1 MNTYARIIGYTS
13 PLLILE
19 SAEAIPASLGGKHT
33 ESLVNELE
41 EISASISPSMD
52 KTEAYMKAMRVQ
64 TINLAIKGGVQP
76 NYAEMVEKYGRIA
89 VNARGG
95 FFIPSDDDII
105 ETWKA
110 ETAEGAV
117 C

>member
-1 MNTYARIIGYTS
+1 MNTYAKIKGYST

-41 EISASISPSMD
+41 EINASISPSMTE
-52 KTEAYMKAMRVQ
+52 TEAYMKAMRVE
-64 TINLAIKGGVQP
+64 TINRALMGGVQP
-76 NYAEMVEKYGRIA
+76 DYAEMVEKYGRIA

>member
-1 MNTYARIIGYTS
+1 MNTYATIKGYST

-33 ESLVNELE
+33 ESLMNEIE
-41 EISASISPSMD
+41 EIKSSPS
-52 KTEAYMKAMRVQ
+52 KTVSEAFLKSQRVQ
-64 TINLAIKGGVQP
+64 TINLALTGRVQP
-76 NYAEMVEKYGRIA
+76 DYAEMVEKYGRIA

-95 FFIPSDDDII
+95 FFIPSDEDII
-105 ETWKA
+105 ETWEA